1 MTTQK
6 MTDTEAKNIF
16 NKVIENQTDG
26 DTIAKL
32 EILREYFTNAEFKT
46 NLQDFVWAINNK

>member
-1 MTTQK
+1 METQK
-6 MTDTEAKNIF
+6 MTDAEAKNIF